1 MIKEFHRIA
10 DSVNR
15 KKKEQADKSAELAT
29 ERYEKA
35 VKQLENSLMKD
46 VSNKLVASA
55 KESAE
60 KGLYFITLPIEMK
73 FAGKCQVI
81 TRDDVLTDFNP
92 DIFFDLLV
100 DTLNANYGIT
110 SSGPWPDLFVSFSHD
125 NRTVSVHASLGM
137 LMNPSNSKL
146 PTIFDS
152 SDEDEKYPNSTQFI
166 DATKLVGEKLGFEN
180 IKYIKKKD
188 EKSKDYKLYVKLEY

>member
-188 EKSKDYKLYVKLEY
+188 EKSKDDKLYVKLEY

>member
-10 DSVNR
+10 DSVNK

-110 SSGPWPDLFVSFSHD
+110 SSGPWPELFVSFSHD

-137 LMNPSNSKL
+137 LINPSNNKL

>member
-10 DSVNR
+10 DSVNK

-137 LMNPSNSKL
+137 LINPSNNKL

>member
-10 DSVNR
+10 DSVNK
-15 KKKEQADKSAELAT
+15 KKKEQAGKSAELAT

-137 LMNPSNSKL
+137 LMNPSNNKL

>member
-125 NRTVSVHASLGM
+125 NRTVSIHASLGM

-188 EKSKDYKLYVKLEY
+188 EKSKDDKLYVKLEY

>member
-10 DSVNR
+10 DSVNK

-29 ERYEKA
+29 ERYEKS

-152 SDEDEKYPNSTQFI
+152 SDEDEEYPNSTQFI
-166 DATKLVGEKLGFEN
+166 DATKLVGEKLGFEH

-188 EKSKDYKLYVKLEY
+188 EKSKDDKLYVKLEY

>member
-15 KKKEQADKSAELAT
+15 KKKEQADKSVELAT

-35 VKQLENSLMKD
+35 VQQLENSLMKD
-46 VSNKLVASA
+46 VSNKLVSSA

-81 TRDDVLTDFNP
+81 MRDDVLTDFNL

-110 SSGPWPDLFVSFSHD
+110 SSGLWPDLFVSFSHD

-146 PTIFDS
+146 PTIFES
-152 SDEDEKYPNSTQFI
+152 SDEDEKYPDSIQFI
-166 DATKLVGEKLGFEN
+166 DATKLVSEKLGFEN

-188 EKSKDYKLYVKLEY
+188 DKSKEDKLYVKLEY

>member
-10 DSVNR
+10 DSVNK

-137 LMNPSNSKL
+137 LMNPSNNKL

>member
-10 DSVNR
+10 DSVNK

-152 SDEDEKYPNSTQFI
+152 SDEDEEYPNSTQFI

-188 EKSKDYKLYVKLEY
+188 EKSKDDKLYVKLEY

>member
-10 DSVNR
+10 DSVNK
-15 KKKEQADKSAELAT
+15 KKKEQTDKSAELAT

-110 SSGPWPDLFVSFSHD
+110 SSGSWPDLFVSFSHD

-188 EKSKDYKLYVKLEY
+188 EKSKDDKLYVKLEY